1 MYWISFFGTVKRKRW
16 FSLPDMADLADPCKN
31 RSFWAILGMIVA
43 SCESK
48 QQQYRQTLGETSAK
62 KWDQVLNR
70 QQIHRGY
77 AHLWDVKP
85 ILQVSILTPTY
96 SIVILCYMMSN
107 DMNINRCQY
116 IAMWYAGIPIFMV
129 VINTVYVY
137 ITGWWFQPLWKIL
150 VNGKDDIP
158 YIMENKKCSKPPTRY
173 IYIYQVHINTW
184 SIPRLLRLA
193 GDRTRWKRGDRSH
206 QTTRGDRRKVTSCTE
221 KPKTPG
227 TKRMR

>member
-137 ITGWWFQPLWKIL
+137 ITGWWFQPL
-150 VNGKDDIP
+150 
-158 YIMENKKCSKPPTRY
+158 
-173 IYIYQVHINTW
+173 
-184 SIPRLLRLA
+184 
-193 GDRTRWKRGDRSH
+193 
-206 QTTRGDRRKVTSCTE
+206 
-221 KPKTPG
+221 
-227 TKRMR
+227 